1 MTYLFMVLTGL
12 IIAFL
17 FNNFSK
23 LKIRSLYIF
32 SVVGS
37 FIGSLSIDPNQFSLA
52 ASLVGA
58 VIVTFIF
65 CCTVKA

>member
-1 MTYLFMVLTGL
+1 MIYVFMVLTGL
-12 IIAFL
+12 IIAFI
-17 FNNFSK
+17 FNIFFK

-37 FIGSLSIDPNQFSLA
+37 FIGSLAIDPNQFSLV

-58 VIVTFIF
+58 VIVVFIV
-65 CCTVKA
+65 CSTQRA

>member
-1 MTYLFMVLTGL
+1 MALTSL
-12 IIAFL
+12 VIAFL

-58 VIVTFIF
+58 VIVVFIV
-65 CCTVKA
+65 CCAQRA